1 MLSLPTLHSQLIRNC
16 VFSHKI
22 KPSTSGSQSLSI
34 LIPSFNGT
42 HERPR
47 KPLEIKDTQ
56 WLKDVDPSSTTISK
70 EINKIVPLDI
80 HPFGCLIDIDA
91 EWKVNSLNSDKSI
104 TLTPIS
110 NDFNSTPHLNVLMQ
124 KLSWLFFNNLHKD
137 TAKVM
142 KQNNLSLHWI
152 ARQYKV
158 GALSPYTFTLIE
170 GIDAKKSRTIWMALQ
185 SIGLFTKKGFIS
197 PEISLSDPRIRKV
210 LHSESKQVKTDIIKC
225 LKSHL
230 SPPPL
235 SEIPPHDDPF
245 PFSIVYYPPSKNLNF
260 GVRQSFVC
268 WDYYQSP
275 QNAIPK
281 YRFNPINPI
290 LFQTGYPHTNQIN
303 QMPQSI
309 RTLFNIRIG

>member
-1 MLSLPTLHSQLIRNC
+1 MGKAVELTDASHLLYEDYFECIKFGLRLVYIPPAPALVDARLIIDN
-16 VFSHKI
+16 
-22 KPSTSGSQSLSI
+22 TQSAA
-34 LIPSFNGT
+34 N
-42 HERPR
+42 
-47 KPLEIKDTQ
+47 
-56 WLKDVDPSSTTISK
+56 K
-70 EINKIVPLDI
+70 ETNIGQAIVPDL
-80 HPFGCLIDIDA
+80 A
-91 EWKVNSLNSDKSI
+91 EIFDN
-104 TLTPIS
+104 
-110 NDFNSTPHLNVLMQ
+110 
-124 KLSWLFFNNLHKD
+124 
-137 TAKVM
+137 
-142 KQNNLSLHWI
+142 
-152 ARQYKV
+152 
-158 GALSPYTFTLIE
+158 
-170 GIDAKKSRTIWMALQ
+170 
-185 SIGLFTKKGFIS
+185 IGLFTKKGFIS